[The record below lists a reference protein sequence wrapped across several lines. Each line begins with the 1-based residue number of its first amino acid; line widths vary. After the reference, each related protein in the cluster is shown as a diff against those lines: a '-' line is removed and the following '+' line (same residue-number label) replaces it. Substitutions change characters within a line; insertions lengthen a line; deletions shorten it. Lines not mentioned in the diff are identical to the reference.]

1 MENIKQINRPKEE
14 KKKLSI
20 LDEVIDEIE
29 TALQDPRGLIY
40 HQRRIAFALSLGSV
54 ELLEHY
60 LKRLNVF
67 KIGAKINHL
76 WLKKKKENVKPFI
89 SRSLTCPIDNINKI
103 DKLLELAYKIEEER
117 NLQAYGKQVS
127 DEIIREKINL
137 FFELKKECEND

>member
-1 MENIKQINRPKEE
+1 MEEQP

-20 LDEVIDEIE
+20 LEEVLDEIE
-29 TALQDPRGLIY
+29 TALQDQRGLIF
-40 HQRRIAFALSLGSV
+40 HQRRIAFSLSLGAV
-54 ELLEHY
+54 ELLESY

-76 WLKKKKENVKPFI
+76 WLKKKKENVKMLI
-89 SRSLTCPIDNINKI
+89 SRSLTCQIDNVNKI

-127 DEIIREKINL
+127 DNIIREKINL
-137 FFELKKECEND
+137 FFELKELIGWKLEN